1 MSSPPSKNASET
13 NNSNNKPKK
22 SAKTNSNAKGGT
34 MDTRGEL
41 ADLIKK
47 KAETSVINK
56 QGKQGAKTLLI
67 NGASIAGA
75 TRKSRT
81 TNLCLR
87 GLLPGGYTAVRQ
99 HYTRLGTLPHL
110 EQGN

>member
-22 SAKTNSNAKGGT
+22 SAKTNSNTKGGT

-56 QGKQGAKTLLI
+56 QGKQRAKTLLL
-67 NGASIAGA
+67 NDASVVGA
-75 TRKSRT
+75 TGKSGT

-87 GLLPGGYTAVRQ
+87 GLLP
-99 HYTRLGTLPHL
+99 
-110 EQGN
+110 